1 MLLKN
6 PAPTGDV
13 LLDEALRHI
22 KETSPPDN
30 VQSWIELLSGKRRGE
45 GREGKER
52 GIIETEER
60 ERKDEY
66 NGPMANQKFEN
77 SIFNNYCY
85 CSSEKSDLRDSFM
98 TAANSMREDFKFAHT
113 TAPEVLEEYK
123 YSE

>member
-52 GIIETEER
+52 GIRNRGKR
-60 ERKDEY
+60 EKV
-66 NGPMANQKFEN
+66 NIMGQWQIINLKTVF
-77 SIFNNYCY
+77 SIITVIVPV
-85 CSSEKSDLRDSFM
+85 RRV
-98 TAANSMREDFKFAHT
+98 T
-113 TAPEVLEEYK
+113 
-123 YSE
+123 